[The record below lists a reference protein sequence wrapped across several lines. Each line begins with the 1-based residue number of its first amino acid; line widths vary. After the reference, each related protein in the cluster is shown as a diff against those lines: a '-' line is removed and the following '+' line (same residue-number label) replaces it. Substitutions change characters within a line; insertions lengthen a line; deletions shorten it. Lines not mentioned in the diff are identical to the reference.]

1 MPIFTPSKT
10 TFEIGGREFPKVT
23 WYKEPGMR
31 SLYIWLSLAV
41 LTSATNG
48 YDGSMMNG
56 LQAVDQWKICKRLTR
71 PQRRVLT
78 VWQLS
83 TTPTHPPAA
92 C

>member
-1 MPIFTPSKT
+1 
-10 TFEIGGREFPKVT
+10 
-23 WYKEPGMR
+23 MR

-56 LQAVDQWKICKRLTR
+56 LQAVDQWKICEEPFPRRQRCVLIVSQPLTIPMR
-71 PQRRVLT
+71 PL
-78 VWQLS
+78 
-83 TTPTHPPAA
+83 AA